1 MVEPAT
7 SVHSQGSGR
16 QTGLTIEE
24 PAEEHMMRCTH
35 TLEVESFAFRTLEN
49 ECLSSTCSLE
59 SKSEM

>member
-7 SVHSQGSGR
+7 SGHSQGSGR

-49 ECLSSTCSLE
+49 ECTCLQYAA
-59 SKSEM
+59 